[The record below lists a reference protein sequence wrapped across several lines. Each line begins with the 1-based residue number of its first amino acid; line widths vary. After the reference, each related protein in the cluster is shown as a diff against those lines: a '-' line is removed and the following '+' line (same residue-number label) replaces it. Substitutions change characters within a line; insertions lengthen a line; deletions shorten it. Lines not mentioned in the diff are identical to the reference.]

1 LFICSCSALNP
12 LRRNSVK
19 KTDIIK
25 TLPRLTSSELKEVKA
40 AIEYLTQ
47 GEGTKR
53 DKFEMDAFS
62 AFRATVKNSG
72 AEIPLGWLNHSNNTL
87 VKLWDRHLPGLRGL
101 LVRFQVNPATPLPAR
116 TVYAS
121 LRLLWGLMAS
131 DLITRGVPVTPGTM
145 IKNMGRFSEVFE
157 NAFPTYL
164 SNGWAPLIIKRMTGG
179 KSDTRSD

>member
-1 LFICSCSALNP
+1 M
-12 LRRNSVK
+12 K

-25 TLPRLTSSELKEVKA
+25 ALTQLTSFELKEVKA

-47 GEGTKR
+47 GETTKR
-53 DKFEMDAFS
+53 DKFELDAFS
-62 AFRATVKNSG
+62 AFRATLKNSG
-72 AEIPLGWLNHSNNTL
+72 AEIPLGWLGQNNILT
-87 VKLWDRHLPGLRGL
+87 KLWDRHLPGLRGL